1 MKIDLLIK
9 NAKVYNSYL
18 KKFRGADV
26 AVLNGKFLHIDTK
39 KCEEFEAD
47 KIIDAQGKYMAPGLI
62 DIHMHIESSMMT
74 PAPFCFHLAKNGV
87 TTIVAEPHEIAN
99 VFGERGINAMIEADE
114 NIATSVFYGIPS
126 SVPSTSEKLETT
138 GAVID
143 CEGMKKIAENPNVIC
158 VGEVMNYRKVIV
170 DDTLEI
176 CKFIEYVKKEK
187 PYFAIEGHC
196 PKLIDLELSK
206 FLYLGING
214 DHTEHTMEEFIQRF
228 ENGMFVEI
236 QGKSMS
242 RELIDY
248 IKENNL
254 FEHFSF
260 VTDDVM
266 ADTFLE
272 EGHLNVVMKK
282 AVENGLR
289 IEDAIYSATFT
300 PARRMNLHDRGA
312 VAPGKKA
319 DFVLL
324 DSSEPLEKFV
334 ITNTFIDGREVYNSL
349 HEKKYISA
357 PYKFP
362 KDFYSS
368 VKVEKVTEK
377 DLQISVDLKS
387 INENG
392 EAMCRV
398 IELKDGSTRTN
409 EIHKPIKVKNGLLD
423 WENSDYCLIAV
434 FERHGKNG
442 NVGLGLVTGDC
453 IKHGAVATTYAHD
466 HHNLMIIGKTVKDI
480 LTAGNRIIEIQG
492 GICAVENENILAEVP
507 LPVAGI
513 LSEKSVQELGLEVK
527 ALRKAMTDLGYK
539 HYNPIMS
546 LCTLSLPVSP
556 ALKITDMGLIDVTN
570 SQVVDIIL

>member
-9 NAKVYNSYL
+9 NVKIYNSYL
-18 KKFRGADV
+18 KKFREANV
-26 AVLNGKFLHIDTK
+26 AILNKKILHIDTK
-39 KCEEFEAD
+39 KEIEFDAE
-47 KIIDAQGKYMAPGLI
+47 KVIDGKNQYMIPGLI

-74 PAPFCFHLAKNGV
+74 PAPFCHQLAKNGV

-99 VFGERGINAMIEADE
+99 VFGDRGIYAMIKAED
-114 NIATSVFYGIPS
+114 NIDTSIFYGIPS
-126 SVPSTSEKLETT
+126 SVPSTSEELETT

-187 PYFAIEGHC
+187 PTYAIEGHC

-214 DHTEHTMEEFIQRF
+214 DHTEHTMEEFKQRF

-236 QGKSMS
+236 QGKSIEK
-242 RELIDY
+242 ELIDY

-254 FEHFSF
+254 YEHFSF

-266 ADTFLE
+266 ADTFLN

-282 AVENGLR
+282 AVKEGLR
-289 IEDAIYSATFT
+289 IEDAIYSATYT
-300 PARRMNLHDRGA
+300 PARRMHLLDRG
-312 VAPGKKA
+312 VLAPGKKA
-319 DFVLL
+319 DFLFVE
-324 DSSEPLEKFV
+324 DLEKFE
-334 ITNTFIDGREVYNSL
+334 IKNTFIDGKEVYNSSE
-349 HEKKYISA
+349 EKKYI
-357 PYKFP
+357 PTTYRFP
-362 KDFYSS
+362 EDFYKS
-368 VKVEKVTEK
+368 VHVKNIKAEDIKIPVQTTEK
-377 DLQISVDLKS
+377 EV
-387 INENG
+387 
-392 EAMCRV
+392 MCRV
-398 IELKDGSTRTN
+398 IEVSDGSTRTK
-409 EIHKPIKVKNGLLD
+409 ELIRAVPAKDGYLD
-423 WENSDYCLIAV
+423 WESSEYCLIAV

-442 NVGLGLVTGDC
+442 NVGFGLVTGDS
-453 IKHGAVATTYAHD
+453 IKKGAIATTYAHD
-466 HHNLMIIGKTVKDI
+466 HHNLMVIGKTAEDIVK
-480 LTAGNRIIEIQG
+480 AANRIIEIQG
-492 GICAVENENILAEVP
+492 GICAVENGNILAEVE

-513 LSEKSVQELGLEVK
+513 LSEKSVEELGKEVERLRSAMK
-527 ALRKAMTDLGYK
+527 ALGYK

-556 ALKITDMGLIDVTN
+556 ALKITDKGLVDVAE
-570 SQVVDIIL
+570 SKVVTLIV